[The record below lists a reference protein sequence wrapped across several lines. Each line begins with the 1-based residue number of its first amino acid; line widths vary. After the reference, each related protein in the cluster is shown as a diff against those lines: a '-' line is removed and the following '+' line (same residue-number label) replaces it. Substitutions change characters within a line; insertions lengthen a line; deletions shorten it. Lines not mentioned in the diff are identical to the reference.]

1 MRRRICPANVKV
13 KILSVISVKQA
24 LEYTW
29 NEEVKT
35 PNATVMGFYSD
46 KGINMENTEHRLF
59 N

>member
-1 MRRRICPANVKV
+1 MPGKRQSKRETG
-13 KILSVISVKQA
+13 VKQA

-46 KGINMENTEHRLF
+46 KGINMENTEQRLF
-59 N
+59 I